1 MAENIIRRSPV
12 TFDGTPAQTEVRDNW
27 TVVLEFEDPG
37 EGPWVIDLSH
47 RTRWD
52 LQDREIDGMQ
62 PWALNVPDTPGRC
75 VYGNGILINRMNRT
89 QASIWHLAG
98 DQLDS
103 PDDTA
108 YTDVT
113 DTTVFLAL
121 IGKNLASLTE
131 KLTALDFFNPLNN
144 PPFLLQ
150 GPLSH
155 VPCQCV
161 MLEKSQ
167 DRSGI
172 LYTCSRGYARDMVH
186 AVVEAGA
193 EFGIR
198 PAGESLFQD
207 WLMEMGKLK
216 IED

>member
-12 TFDGTPAQTEVRDNW
+12 TFDSTPVQTEERDNW
-27 TVVLEFEDPG
+27 QVVLDYEDQG
-37 EGPWVIDLSH
+37 DGPWVIDLSH

-52 LQDREIDGMQ
+52 LQDREIDAIQ
-62 PWALNVPDTPGRC
+62 PWGVNIPDTPGRC
-75 VYGNGILINRMNRT
+75 SYGNGVLINRMNRT

-98 DQLDS
+98 DKPGS
-103 PDDTA
+103 PEGTA

-113 DTTVFLAL
+113 DATVFLAL
-121 IGKNLASLTE
+121 IGRNLAPLVE
-131 KLTALDFFNPLNN
+131 KLSSLDFFNPLNQ

-172 LYTCSRGYARDMVH
+172 LFTCSRGYARDMVH
-186 AVVEAGA
+186 ALVEAGA
-193 EFGIR
+193 EFGLR
-198 PAGESLFQD
+198 PAGEKLFDD
-207 WLMEMGKLK
+207 WINGLS
-216 IED
+216 INS

>member
-12 TFDGTPAQTEVRDNW
+12 TFDNTPAQTEVRDNW
-27 TVVLEFEDPG
+27 TVILEFEDPSD
-37 EGPWVIDLSH
+37 GPWVIDLSH
-47 RTRWD
+47 RARWD
-52 LQDREIDGMQ
+52 LQDREIDGMH
-62 PWALNVPDTPGRC
+62 PWGLNVPDTPGRC
-75 VYGNGILINRMNRT
+75 VYGNGMLINRMNRT
-89 QASIWHLAG
+89 QSSIWHLAG

-121 IGKNLASLTE
+121 IGKNLAPLTE
-131 KLTALDFFNPLNN
+131 KLTSLDFFNPLNE

-150 GPLSH
+150 GPLCH

-172 LYTCSRGYARDMVH
+172 LFTCSRGYARSMVDGLL
-186 AVVEAGA
+186 EAGA
-193 EFGIR
+193 EFGLR
-198 PAGESLFQD
+198 TAGENTFHN